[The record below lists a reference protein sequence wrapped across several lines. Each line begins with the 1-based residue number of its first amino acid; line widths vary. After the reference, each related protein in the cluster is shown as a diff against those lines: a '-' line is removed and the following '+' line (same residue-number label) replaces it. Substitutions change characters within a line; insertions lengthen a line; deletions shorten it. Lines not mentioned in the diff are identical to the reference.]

1 MAHTIIHHNGA
12 FNVYSSIVDAP
23 IFEHALT
30 REQLTEWYKDE
41 YGNSGLSSLPDRIA
55 RAESKGSSSRLSPS
69 LKSDVSGN
77 HAGPDGT
84 ELPIDAFIAQFLT
97 LPTAV

>member
-1 MAHTIIHHNGA
+1 MAHTILHHNGA

-41 YGNSGLSSLPDRIA
+41 YGNSAMPTLPQRIE
-55 RAESKGSSSRLSPS
+55 RAEAKGTSSRLASS
-69 LKSDVSGN
+69 LADEVSGN

-84 ELPIDAFIAQFLT
+84 ELPLDAFITQFLT
-97 LPTAV
+97 IPG